1 MRPDTLLGEILG
13 RSMGSIGGVG
23 GSMHLCDRSIGLMPT
38 FAIVGAGLPV
48 AVGAGIT
55 SKQLGSGAIS
65 VAVFGDGATN
75 IGAFHEA
82 MNLARVWEIPV
93 LFLCENNLY
102 GEFSRI
108 DHTTPFEDLYRRG
121 ESYDM
126 PSRAIDGQDV
136 DSLVAELRSEV
147 DQVRATSMPRFVEAK
162 TYRFAGHSRSD
173 PATYRPD
180 GELDAWLERDPIALA
195 TAAMIA
201 DGLLS
206 DDLAAALDDQVT
218 EQVAEAEQIALAS
231 PEPGIESMFANVVA
245 GR

>member
-1 MRPDTLLGEILG
+1 
-13 RSMGSIGGVG
+13 
-23 GSMHLCDRSIGLMPT
+23 
-38 FAIVGAGLPV
+38 
-48 AVGAGIT
+48 
-55 SKQLGSGAIS
+55 
-65 VAVFGDGATN
+65 
-75 IGAFHEA
+75 
-82 MNLARVWEIPV
+82 
-93 LFLCENNLY
+93 
-102 GEFSRI
+102 
-108 DHTTPFEDLYRRG
+108 
-121 ESYDM
+121 M